1 MALSLTLQIR
11 AVYAR
16 ACEAPKD
23 EKQNMKCP
31 SPSAEHQ
38 GESYCSSHNTK
49 YLRHQGCSELSWEHR
64 RHCYSPQTQH
74 LLTVIGTDH

>member
-31 SPSAEHQ
+31 VNDETQGRMSQLRFYIYIVLVSVSA
-38 GESYCSSHNTK
+38 GAD
-49 YLRHQGCSELSWEHR
+49 L
-64 RHCYSPQTQH
+64 
-74 LLTVIGTDH
+74 